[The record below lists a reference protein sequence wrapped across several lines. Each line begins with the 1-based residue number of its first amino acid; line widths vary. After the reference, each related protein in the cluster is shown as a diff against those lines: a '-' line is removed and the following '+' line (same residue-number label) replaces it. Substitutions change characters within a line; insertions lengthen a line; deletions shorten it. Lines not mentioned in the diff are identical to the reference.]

1 MTVLD
6 LQTPVGELVS
16 DRPARSRLFEQLRID
31 YCCGGKLP
39 LAEACEKRGLAPEEV
54 LRQLEQADVDVAAG
68 DHVDA
73 DAMGLAELADHIVAT
88 HHEYLR
94 VELPRLDFLTRKVA
108 AVHGERE
115 PRLNEIR
122 DIFLGLKRELLLHTR
137 KEEQVLFPAVRQID
151 RAKTAPDF
159 PFGSLANPI
168 AAMESEHDD
177 AGDALVRFEERTG
190 GYTPPEWACNTFRA
204 LYDGLRELEQDMH
217 QHVHKENNILF
228 PKALERERA
237 LRGE

>member
-16 DRPARSRLFEQLRID
+16 DRPARSRLLEQLKID
-31 YCCGGKLP
+31 YCCGGKTP
-39 LAEACEKRGLAPEEV
+39 LAEACAKRGLAAEEV
-54 LRQLEQADVDVAAG
+54 LRQLEEADAELTAG
-68 DHVDA
+68 DQVDA

-94 VELPRLDFLTRKVA
+94 DELPRLDFLTRKVA
-108 AVHGERE
+108 AVHGEHE
-115 PRLNEIR
+115 PRLSEIR

-137 KEEQVLFPAVRQID
+137 KEEQVLFPAVREID
-151 RAKTAPDF
+151 RAETAPEF

-177 AGDALVRFEERTG
+177 AGDALARFEALTD
-190 GYTPPEWACNTFRA
+190 GYAPPEWACNTFRA
-204 LYDGLRELEQDMH
+204 LYDALRQLELDMH
-217 QHVHKENNILF
+217 QHVHKENNVLF

-237 LRGE
+237 LRGA